1 MQRKEISEM
10 EEKKE
15 TSLPIWIWI
24 VVIGIAAI
32 IVVSLI
38 LFLK

>member
-1 MQRKEISEM
+1 MQRKEMNEM

-15 TSLPIWIWI
+15 VSLPIWVWV

-32 IVVSLI
+32 IVVSFI
-38 LFLK
+38 LFLE